1 MKTLT
6 LLLAVAVAGSAA
18 VAQDKPLVAS
28 ASPAKTAASPAA
40 IKQFVYLAKL
50 PTPADLISDAQ
61 AQGITVSRIEQSDDR
76 IVVVYQYADGS
87 SQTYAYKLLSSAGGS
102 TATAPA
108 VENMTVVSAPP
119 PPPPPRVVYVEREP
133 VYYSGPRY
141 VRYYDPVWDF
151 WAPVS
156 LGIGLGWNIG
166 GHGFYRGG
174 FSGGHDRHGGHR
186 H

>member
-6 LLLAVAVAGSAA
+6 LLLAVAITGSTVLAQSNPSAA
-18 VAQDKPLVAS
+18 
-28 ASPAKTAASPAA
+28 PAPANTAASPAV

-50 PTPADLISDAQ
+50 PTPAELISDAQ
-61 AQGITVSRIEQSDDR
+61 AQGITVSRIEQNDDR
-76 IVVVYQYADGS
+76 IVVSYQYSDGT
-87 SQTYAYKLLSSAGGS
+87 SQTYAYKLLSSAGGA

-108 VENMTVVSAPP
+108 VENMTVVSA

-156 LGIGLGWNIG
+156 LGINLGWHSG
-166 GHGFYRGG
+166 GGYYRSG